1 MGRRDRD
8 RIRTWAER
16 LVSEHGSA
24 VARLI
29 GVDPPLPPVT
39 IDVDPA
45 GPPGV
50 TGGLTITLSERW
62 FREHPDD
69 VGCVLHELTHAYM
82 RAPDYDASTIW
93 LIEGIADHV
102 RDELGFDTSWTSAHF
117 EPGKA
122 TAGYQTTADL
132 LAWLEERRPGAV
144 VMLSRLLA
152 DGSYRETAFA
162 EVIGAPLSA
171 LVDAYEADRTRPE
184 ANG

>member
-8 RIRTWAER
+8 RIRVWAEG
-16 LVSEHGSA
+16 LVQEHGAA

-29 GVDPPLPPVT
+29 GLDPPLPPVT
-39 IDVDPA
+39 IDVAPD

-69 VGCVLHELTHAYM
+69 VGCVLHELSHAYM
-82 RAPDYDASTIW
+82 RAPDYNTSTIW

-102 RDELGFDTSWTSAHF
+102 RDVLGFDTSWTFAHF

-132 LAWLEERRPGAV
+132 LAWLEERHPGAV
-144 VMLSRLLA
+144 ATLSRRLA
-152 DGSYRETAFA
+152 DGSYREAVFT
-162 EVIGAPLSA
+162 EICGSPLRE
-171 LVDAYEADRTRPE
+171 LVAAYEADRNPP
-184 ANG
+184 